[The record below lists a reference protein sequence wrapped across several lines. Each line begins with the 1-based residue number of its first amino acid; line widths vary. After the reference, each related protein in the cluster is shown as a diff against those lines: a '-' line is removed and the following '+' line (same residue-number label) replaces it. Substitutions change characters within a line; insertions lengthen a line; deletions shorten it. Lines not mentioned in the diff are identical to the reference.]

1 MRAQTFS
8 RWLFGGAAALLI
20 AAAASPASAQDGGL
34 ALNRFNPAPAGDR
47 FFGVPSAAVPG
58 QNLLHAMLLVDYAHN
73 PLIIRQTSDD
83 AVLRNLVTNQLFL
96 HMNATLAATEQFE
109 VNLDLPI
116 ALWQSGDTPDA
127 ANIAGDF
134 KSAEGA
140 AIGDIRAAIRLNAIG
155 DYFSAFQLG
164 FGGYVWLPTASG
176 DAGTYVG
183 DGTARGLPFAVVGG
197 RMSKW
202 VYSAMLGIELRGDT
216 NFANVSQGTM
226 FHFGAAA
233 GILLGDAR
241 RLQIGPEFTFASVL
255 QDVGKRNVN
264 SELILGARYRFS
276 NNFEAGVGAGPGLS
290 SGIGTP
296 DLRVVGMLAY
306 SPEQVKK
313 APPPPDTDKD
323 GIVDP
328 QDACVNEPGPA
339 NADPKKNGC
348 PPPPD
353 RDNDGIIDAQ
363 DACPDQA
370 GPANAD
376 PAKNGCPPPPDT
388 DNDGIV
394 DPLDA
399 CPAVPGV
406 ANEDPKKN
414 GCPPDKDND
423 GIIDAEDACVDYPGF
438 KSDDKEQNGCPLDT
452 DCDTLRDDKDACPK
466 ERGVIEADPK
476 KTGCPV
482 SVRVTDT
489 EVVILQQVQ
498 FDTAKA
504 TIRKVSDPLL
514 DEVAG
519 VFKEHPELT
528 KIEVQGHT
536 DNKGTPAL
544 NEKLS
549 QARAESVM
557 KALVKRG
564 IDAAR
569 LSAKGYGQN
578 KPVATNDTD
587 EGRQQNRR
595 VQFVILEK
603 QKVDPAAKAQD
614 PAKAQG
620 TSQGPCKMGDPNAKP
635 MELPA
640 APGAKKVDPK
650 TAAKLTE
657 PPKTGGTAEK
667 PAAKP
672 AEKPAAKPAEKPAA
686 KPAEKPAAKPAE
698 KPAAKPAAPAPKP
711 AAPAPKPAAP
721 APKPAAPKK

>member
-1 MRAQTFS
+1 MRAQTIS

-96 HMNATLAATEQFE
+96 HLNATLAATERFE

-116 ALWQSGDTPDA
+116 ALWQSGDTPSAD
-127 ANIAGDF
+127 NIAGQF
-134 KSAEGA
+134 KSADGA
-140 AIGDIRAAIRLNAIG
+140 ALGDIRAAIRLNAIG
-155 DYFSAFQLG
+155 DYFDALQLG
-164 FGGYVWLPTASG
+164 FGGYIWLPTASG

-183 DGTARGLPFAVVGG
+183 EGAARGLPYAVLGG
-197 RMSKW
+197 RTSKF
-202 VYSAMLGIELRGDT
+202 VYSAMLGIELRGES

-233 GILLGDAR
+233 GMLFGDAR

-255 QDVGKRNVN
+255 SDVGKRNVN

-328 QDACVNEPGPA
+328 QDACVSEPGPA

-363 DACPDQA
+363 DACPDQP

-388 DNDGIV
+388 DGDGII
-394 DPLDA
+394 DPQDA
-399 CPAVPGV
+399 CPSVPGV

-438 KSDDKEQNGCPLDT
+438 KSDDKEQNGCPLDS

-466 ERGVIEADPK
+466 ERGVIDADPK

-482 SVRVTDT
+482 SVRVTDQ
-489 EVVILQQVQ
+489 EILILQQVQ

-514 DEVAG
+514 DEVAN
-519 VFKEHPELT
+519 VFKEHPEIT
-528 KIEVQGHT
+528 KIEIQGHT

-569 LSAKGYGQN
+569 MTAKGYGQN
-578 KPVATNDTD
+578 KPIATNDTD

-603 QKVDPAAKAQD
+603 QKVDPNAKPQD
-614 PAKAQG
+614 ASKTQAGP
-620 TSQGPCKMGDPNAKP
+620 QGPCKIGDPNAKP
-635 MELPA
+635 MEPPA
-640 APGAKKVDPK
+640 PPGAKKVDPK

-657 PPKTGGTAEK
+657 PPKTGAAATTDKTAPKPADKAAPKPADKAAPK
-667 PAAKP
+667 PAAPAPKP
-672 AEKPAAKPAEKPAA
+672 ADKAAP
-686 KPAEKPAAKPAE
+686 
-698 KPAAKPAAPAPKP
+698 KPAAPAPKP

-721 APKPAAPKK
+721 APKPAPKK